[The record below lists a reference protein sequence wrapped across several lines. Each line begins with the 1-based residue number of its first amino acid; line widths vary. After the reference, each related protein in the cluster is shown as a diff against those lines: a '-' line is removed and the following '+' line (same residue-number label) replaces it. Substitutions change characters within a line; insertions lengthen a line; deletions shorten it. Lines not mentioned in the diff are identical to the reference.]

1 MCSRVAQEVQLE
13 KQEKKAKKL
22 ASVAAKL
29 AAGNVENVPV
39 QPVFPVPTGLSNGH
53 VVAAVPFGSPV
64 PMHAIASPLPPVP
77 VRTGPCAL
85 WASEQCI
92 SAMYCRLDMLAIR
105 SRLLDSSDC
114 NFCENN

>member
-39 QPVFPVPTGLSNGH
+39 QPVFPVPAGLQWWQRDGFELRVDSLR
-53 VVAAVPFGSPV
+53 AK
-64 PMHAIASPLPPVP
+64 
-77 VRTGPCAL
+77 
-85 WASEQCI
+85 
-92 SAMYCRLDMLAIR
+92 R
-105 SRLLDSSDC
+105 SL
-114 NFCENN
+114 

>member
-29 AAGNVENVPV
+29 AAGNIENVPI
-39 QPVFPVPTGLSNGH
+39 QPVFPVPTGLTNAA
-53 VVAAVPFGSPV
+53 VLAAVPIGSPV

-77 VRTGPCAL
+77 V
-85 WASEQCI
+85 
-92 SAMYCRLDMLAIR
+92 MLGA
-105 SRLLDSSDC
+105 DG
-114 NFCENN
+114 F